1 MSEDVIQELSRL
13 LQLEAD
19 EITACRSAILAL
31 GPGAR
36 RDELALHASEHQRH
50 ALAILELFLRLK
62 RTPPDVEPDVKGV
75 VIGALTPPRP
85 RLTEAEVLEAVRGN
99 EQLAG
104 SIYAKAL
111 LRPLPEDVRAV
122 LEAARADERR
132 HLAWVERALS
142 RSGAWS
148 GSAVHR

>member
-19 EITACRSAILAL
+19 EITACRSAVLAL
-31 GPGAR
+31 GPGPR

-104 SIYAKAL
+104 SVYAKAL
-111 LRPLPEDVRAV
+111 LRPLPEDVREV

-148 GSAVHR
+148 GAAARR